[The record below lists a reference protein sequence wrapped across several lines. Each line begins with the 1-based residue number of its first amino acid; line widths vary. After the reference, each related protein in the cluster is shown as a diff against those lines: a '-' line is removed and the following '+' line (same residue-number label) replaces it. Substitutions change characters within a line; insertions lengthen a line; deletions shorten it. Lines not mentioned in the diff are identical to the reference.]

1 MTLQR
6 KITRSI
12 KKNLS
17 FYLTGSLLTAIT
29 VMLLIGA
36 FAVSE
41 SLYTWAD
48 AYYEKTN
55 IEDAS
60 FQTQIPITE
69 EEMAQLEKDYDLTLE
84 KQEYL
89 DFAYQDTKLRLF
101 SPTEKMDYYTITEGS
116 DLKEPG
122 DILLTYRYAKANNIA
137 IGDTMVIGQDGTA
150 AKSAGQDSTAAQ
162 SAGQVDI
169 VSAAQGDSVSA
180 EGKTFTVRGLIMKSD
195 YAVMLYDLTENAAD
209 KSGFGIGIVY
219 PEDFAVL
226 GNGAQQYAVRYLDK
240 EKETAFRTEIYENTI
255 PRNIWKKPPI
265 PVFP

>member
-1 MTLQR
+1 
-6 KITRSI
+6 
-12 KKNLS
+12 
-17 FYLTGSLLTAIT
+17 
-29 VMLLIGA
+29 
-36 FAVSE
+36 
-41 SLYTWAD
+41 
-48 AYYEKTN
+48 
-55 IEDAS
+55 
-60 FQTQIPITE
+60 
-69 EEMAQLEKDYDLTLE
+69 MAELEKNYDLTLE

-116 DLKEPG
+116 DLEEPG

-150 AKSAGQDSTAAQ
+150 AKSAGQSDNVST
-162 SAGQVDI
+162 
-169 VSAAQGDSVSA
+169 
-180 EGKTFTVRGLIMKSD
+180 EGNSFTVRGFIMKSD
-195 YAVMLYDLTENAAD
+195 YAVMLYDLSETAAD

-219 PEDFAVL
+219 PEDFAAL